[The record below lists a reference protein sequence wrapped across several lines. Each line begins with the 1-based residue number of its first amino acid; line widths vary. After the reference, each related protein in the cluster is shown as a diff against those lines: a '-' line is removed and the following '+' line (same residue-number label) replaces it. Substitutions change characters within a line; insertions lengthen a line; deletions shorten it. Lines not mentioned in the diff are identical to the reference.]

1 MTVAT
6 WFRSHRW
13 SVWIV
18 TLLAA
23 VVVGCSAPGNVAAAG
38 SNATTAPMTVM
49 ATTQSSVGLVTIQE
63 NELPTQARQ
72 TLKLIDSGGPFPFSR
87 DGIVFTTTV
96 AHYLITRTAG
106 TTSTPSPLLERR
118 VEDRVA
124 SCAVQTPPVFGRRTI
139 TQRLRGSSDDSRR
152 SVRFRS

>member
-23 VVVGCSAPGNVAAAG
+23 VVVGCSTPGNVAAAG

-49 ATTQSSVGLVTIQE
+49 ATTQSSVGLATIQE

-87 DGIVFTTTV
+87 DGIVYHNNSGALLSSQGRLV
-96 AHYLITRTAG
+96 PRVHRRHSWSAGSRTA
-106 TTSTPSPLLERR
+106 SHR
-118 VEDRVA
+118 
-124 SCAVQTPPVFGRRTI
+124 
-139 TQRLRGSSDDSRR
+139 
-152 SVRFRS
+152 VRFRLYLFLDVGPLLNV

>member
-23 VVVGCSAPGNVAAAG
+23 VVVGCSTPGNVAAAG

-49 ATTQSSVGLVTIQE
+49 ATTQSSVGLATIQE
-63 NELPTQARQ
+63 NELPTGSADSQA
-72 TLKLIDSGGPFPFSR
+72 
-87 DGIVFTTTV
+87 
-96 AHYLITRTAG
+96 H
-106 TTSTPSPLLERR
+106 
-118 VEDRVA
+118 
-124 SCAVQTPPVFGRRTI
+124 
-139 TQRLRGSSDDSRR
+139 
-152 SVRFRS
+152 

>member
-63 NELPTQARQ
+63 NELPTQARK

-87 DGIVFTTTV
+87 DGIVYHNNSGALPHHKDGWYHEYTV
-96 AHYLITRTAG
+96 ATPGAQGRGPRRIVCGSDSTCFWTPDHY
-106 TTSTPSPLLERR
+106 STFKRIIR
-118 VEDRVA
+118 
-124 SCAVQTPPVFGRRTI
+124 
-139 TQRLRGSSDDSRR
+139 
-152 SVRFRS
+152 

>member
-72 TLKLIDSGGPFPFSR
+72 TLKLIDPGGPFPFSR
-87 DGIVFTTTV
+87 DGIVYHNNSG
-96 AHYLITRTAG
+96 ALPHHKIGR
-106 TTSTPSPLLERR
+106 
-118 VEDRVA
+118 A
-124 SCAVQTPPVFGRRTI
+124 SCRERV
-139 TQRLRGSSDDSRR
+139 
-152 SVRFRS
+152 